1 MDITRKELNKI
12 YYAVEIKANEITAG
26 LRKRT
31 FETKSGWYNGHYSK
45 NEKGEYIKDH
55 FPIPVI
61 EIKGL
66 CDIEIGFKEI
76 TISAKLKRETALT
89 YSFEKIET
97 PFEAYGV
104 EDFLADYYNEGMSL
118 NQLRE
123 NIRSSKEKEIG
134 VSFLF
139 EPEAEKV
146 KIFDLVEFLRDEGFY
161 Y

>member
-1 MDITRKELNKI
+1 M
-12 YYAVEIKANEITAG
+12 
-26 LRKRT
+26 
-31 FETKSGWYNGHYSK
+31 
-45 NEKGEYIKDH
+45 
-55 FPIPVI
+55 
-61 EIKGL
+61 
-66 CDIEIGFKEI
+66 
-76 TISAKLKRETALT
+76 T

-97 PFEAYGV
+97 PFEAYAV

>member
-1 MDITRKELNKI
+1 M
-12 YYAVEIKANEITAG
+12 
-26 LRKRT
+26 
-31 FETKSGWYNGHYSK
+31 
-45 NEKGEYIKDH
+45 
-55 FPIPVI
+55 
-61 EIKGL
+61 
-66 CDIEIGFKEI
+66 
-76 TISAKLKRETALT
+76 T

-118 NQLRE
+118 N
-123 NIRSSKEKEIG
+123 SKGKEIG